1 MTKNE
6 AVETKDRK
14 KAIDKEVKRLQKLFT
29 DIPER
34 QKKLCEGVIHNSA
47 FLRNELEE
55 LQEDIIQNGSRIEGL
70 SGNGFMTSK
79 DNPSLKALASLT
91 AQYNSSIKLLVS
103 LLPLEMEK
111 EDELTVWLK
120 ENGGLPNTE
129 KDGD

>member
-1 MTKNE
+1 MAKTE
-6 AVETKDRK
+6 AINRSERRK
-14 KAIDKEVKRLQKLFT
+14 AVDKEVKRLQKLFT

-55 LQEDIIQNGSRIEGL
+55 LQEDIIENGSRIEGL

-91 AQYNSSIKLLVS
+91 AQYNSCIKLLVS
-103 LLPLEMEK
+103 MLPENEAEK
-111 EDELTVWLK
+111 KDDEFITWLK
-120 ENGGLPNTE
+120 EHGSLP
-129 KDGD
+129 